1 MIMNPNYKELYE
13 KYEILKEENIRLRDE
28 VELLRKILSKEESE
42 TNSSIDFTMV
52 KETTSLDQ
60 NDNLVTMNSTSD
72 EKIKLFKSLFK
83 GRDDVCAKR
92 WRNKPGYSPFCFND
106 FKSGICNKPKVKCSE
121 CKSSDFAPLDEER
134 IEGHLLG
141 KYVLGLYPMTSDDTC
156 FLLAIDF
163 DEYIWSE
170 DVKVIIKI
178 CKENNIPVYAER
190 SRSGDGCHLWFF
202 FENEIK
208 ASQAR
213 KFGTAILNISME
225 ECEKIKFSSYDRL
238 FPSQD
243 FLPKYGFGNLIALPL
258 QKSAREHGNSVFID
272 ENLEVIDDQWQYL
285 SQIQKI
291 SENDIS
297 RVSKGHKIID
307 LGVESETLKL
317 DKKTIAINKNDFPEI
332 VVMERCGG
340 IKIFKHGLSSK
351 ALLLLRK
358 LASYANPEFYAKQ
371 AMRLST
377 YGIPRV
383 SVIYD
388 EEDESI
394 ILPRGVE
401 VELLK
406 IFDENNIKYLIN
418 DTRYNGEEVQI
429 RFKGQLTDKQ
439 EEAFCELSKY
449 NEGVLAATTGFG
461 KTVIGARIIAE
472 KRCPTLILVH
482 TKELAKQWKVR
493 LEHFLQISESIEK
506 HKKNKSLIGQ
516 LGGGK
521 KQLSGIV
528 DIAIMQSMFEKDK
541 SVKQLINQ
549 YGLIIV
555 DECHHISAANF
566 SRIISSANAK
576 YIYGLTATPIR
587 KDGHHPII
595 FMHCGPI
602 RYKVDAKKEAL
613 QREFNHYI
621 IPRFT
626 STRMPIFKKHNE
638 WHITE
643 VYQHICESKYRN
655 ELIVS
660 DIIVS
665 INAGRNPLVLTERTS
680 HINYL
685 VKLMEGMDFEVI
697 VLSGNL
703 KTKER
708 NKSHKKIE
716 ALEDGDRFVIIATG
730 KLIGEGFDEARL
742 DTLFMA
748 MPIAWKGT
756 IAQYAGRLHRNYE
769 GKNEVLIY
777 DYVDVHIPVLER
789 MYHKRLTAY
798 RSLGYSIKDSD
809 SKETIENSIY
819 DEANYFEYLIRDIK
833 AAKKNILIS
842 SPYLQKKKVNDI
854 KEILIEKYKAGVRV
868 TLCLK
873 MLEEYTKHNSQF
885 IDDFINEMKREGID
899 IIQIPNNYL
908 KFMVIDNAIVWYGGI
923 DILGRSY
930 NDNSL
935 IRILDEVLANELI
948 GEIAEP

>member
-1 MIMNPNYKELYE
+1 M
-13 KYEILKEENIRLRDE
+13 
-28 VELLRKILSKEESE
+28 S
-42 TNSSIDFTMV
+42 F
-52 KETTSLDQ
+52 
-60 NDNLVTMNSTSD
+60 
-72 EKIKLFKSLFK
+72 
-83 GRDDVCAKR
+83 
-92 WRNKPGYSPFCFND
+92 
-106 FKSGICNKPKVKCSE
+106 
-121 CKSSDFAPLDEER
+121 
-134 IEGHLLG
+134 
-141 KYVLGLYPMTSDDTC
+141 DTP
-156 FLLAIDF
+156 I
-163 DEYIWSE
+163 
-170 DVKVIIKI
+170 
-178 CKENNIPVYAER
+178 
-190 SRSGDGCHLWFF
+190 
-202 FENEIK
+202 
-208 ASQAR
+208 
-213 KFGTAILNISME
+213 
-225 ECEKIKFSSYDRL
+225 
-238 FPSQD
+238 
-243 FLPKYGFGNLIALPL
+243 
-258 QKSAREHGNSVFID
+258 
-272 ENLEVIDDQWQYL
+272 
-285 SQIQKI
+285 
-291 SENDIS
+291 
-297 RVSKGHKIID
+297 
-307 LGVESETLKL
+307 
-317 DKKTIAINKNDFPEI
+317 
-332 VVMERCGG
+332 
-340 IKIFKHGLSSK
+340 
-351 ALLLLRK
+351 
-358 LASYANPEFYAKQ
+358 
-371 AMRLST
+371 
-377 YGIPRV
+377 
-383 SVIYD
+383 
-388 EEDESI
+388 
-394 ILPRGVE
+394 
-401 VELLK
+401 
-406 IFDENNIKYLIN
+406 IKYLIN
-418 DTRYNGEEVQI
+418 DTRYNGKEI
-429 RFKGQLTDKQ
+429 RVEFKGQLTDKQ

-449 NEGVLAATTGFG
+449 NEGVLSATTGFG
-461 KTVIGARIIAE
+461 KTVIGARVIAE
-472 KRCPTLILVH
+472 KRRPTLILVH
-482 TKELAKQWKVR
+482 TKELAKQWKAR
-493 LEHFLQISESIEK
+493 LEQFLQISEPIEK
-506 HKKNKSLIGQ
+506 DKNNKSLIGQ

-521 KQLSGIV
+521 KQLSGII

-541 SVKQLINQ
+541 GVKQLINQ

-555 DECHHISAANF
+555 DECHHISATNF

-602 RYKVDAKKEAL
+602 RFKVDAKKEAL
-613 QREFNHYI
+613 LREFEHYI

-626 STRMPIFKKHNE
+626 GTRMPVFKKYNE

-643 VYQHICESKYRN
+643 VYQHICESKHRN
-655 ELIVS
+655 QLIVA
-660 DIIVS
+660 DIIES

-680 HINYL
+680 HINDL

-756 IAQYAGRLHRNYE
+756 IAQYAGRLHRNYK

-809 SKETIENSIY
+809 SKEDIENSIY
-819 DEANYFEYLIRDIK
+819 DETNYFEYLIKDIK
-833 AAKKNILIS
+833 TAEKNILIS
-842 SPYLQKKKVNDI
+842 SPYLQKKKVNEI
-854 KEILIEKYKAGVRV
+854 KEILIEKYKAGVRI

-873 MLEEYTKHNSQF
+873 KLEEYTKHNSQF

-948 GEIAEP
+948 GVITES